1 MGAHGMMVTKIE
13 EINNKKVRVFI
24 DNEFAFVLYKGELR
38 LYKVKEGEE
47 ICDEAYSEIVEKV
60 LPKRAKLRC
69 MNLLKAR
76 AYTEKQLRDKLLQ
89 GEYTEKL
96 IDVAIGYVKSYGYID
111 DRKYA
116 EDYIAYHMENKNR
129 KRMELDLYRKGIDR
143 KLIGEILDGMQ
154 EEGEVP
160 DEFSMAK
167 KILEKKNY
175 DPETATNKE
184 KQKISAFLYRKGFD
198 MDIIR
203 NVLSLDIISI

>member
-1 MGAHGMMVTKIE
+1 MGAH
-13 EINNKKVRVFI
+13 
-24 DNEFAFVLYKGELR
+24 
-38 LYKVKEGEE
+38 GEE

-203 NVLSLDIISI
+203 NVLSLDISSI

>member
-1 MGAHGMMVTKIE
+1 MHELVKGTG
-13 EINNKKVRVFI
+13 
-24 DNEFAFVLYKGELR
+24 LYG
-38 LYKVKEGEE
+38 
-47 ICDEAYSEIVEKV
+47 
-60 LPKRAKLRC
+60 
-69 MNLLKAR
+69 
-76 AYTEKQLRDKLLQ
+76 KQLRDKLLQ

-96 IDVAIGYVKSYGYID
+96 IDVAIDYVKSYGYID

-160 DEFSMAK
+160 DELSMAK
-167 KILEKKNY
+167 KILVKKNY

-203 NVLSLDIISI
+203 NVLSLDISSI

>member
-1 MGAHGMMVTKIE
+1 M
-13 EINNKKVRVFI
+13 
-24 DNEFAFVLYKGELR
+24 
-38 LYKVKEGEE
+38 
-47 ICDEAYSEIVEKV
+47 

-154 EEGEVP
+154 EGGKFP
-160 DEFSMAK
+160 MNFLWLKKFLRKRIMTRKRLQTRKNRRYQRFIQKRIRYGYNKKRTFS
-167 KILEKKNY
+167 
-175 DPETATNKE
+175 
-184 KQKISAFLYRKGFD
+184 
-198 MDIIR
+198 
-203 NVLSLDIISI
+203 

>member
-1 MGAHGMMVTKIE
+1 M
-13 EINNKKVRVFI
+13 
-24 DNEFAFVLYKGELR
+24 
-38 LYKVKEGEE
+38 
-47 ICDEAYSEIVEKV
+47 
-60 LPKRAKLRC
+60 
-69 MNLLKAR
+69 
-76 AYTEKQLRDKLLQ
+76 
-89 GEYTEKL
+89 
-96 IDVAIGYVKSYGYID
+96 AIGYVKSYGYID

-203 NVLSLDIISI
+203 NVLSLDISSI

>member
-129 KRMELDLYRKGIDR
+129 KRMELDLYRKGITENLSG
-143 KLIGEILDGMQ
+143 KYW
-154 EEGEVP
+154 
-160 DEFSMAK
+160 MACRRRGKFPMNYLWLK
-167 KILEKKNY
+167 K
-175 DPETATNKE
+175 
-184 KQKISAFLYRKGFD
+184 FL
-198 MDIIR
+198 
-203 NVLSLDIISI
+203 